1 MKVYYAVITDN
12 NNKPVLQLQYT
23 ASAKHAA
30 FLGQQ
35 YVNSVPPAQGFKV
48 CMQVLD
54 AKQVVRLL
62 NEGLNRVQKHFMTL
76 FSNL

>member
-12 NNKPVLQLQYT
+12 NNNPVLELQYT
-23 ASAKHAA
+23 ASARHAA

-48 CMQVLD
+48 RMLVLD
-54 AKQVVRLL
+54 AKQIVRLL
-62 NEGLNRVQKHFMTL
+62 NQGSLTKWQNI
-76 FSNL
+76 S

>member
-12 NNKPVLQLQYT
+12 NNKPVLQLEYT

-35 YVNSVPPAQGFKV
+35 YVNRVPPAQGFN
-48 CMQVLD
+48 C
-54 AKQVVRLL
+54 LL
-62 NEGLNRVQKHFMTL
+62 NPSDAADHLTPLKCGCPRVDTNKI
-76 FSNL
+76 

>member
-12 NNKPVLQLQYT
+12 NDQPVLELQYT
-23 ASAKHAA
+23 ASARHAA

-48 CMQVLD
+48 RMLVLD
-54 AKQVVRLL
+54 AKHIVRLL
-62 NEGLNRVQKHFMTL
+62 NQGSLTRW
-76 FSNL
+76 

>member
-12 NNKPVLQLQYT
+12 NDQPVLELQYT
-23 ASAKHAA
+23 VSARHAA

-48 CMQVLD
+48 RMLVLD
-54 AKQVVRLL
+54 AKQIVRLL
-62 NEGLNRVQKHFMTL
+62 NQGSLTRW
-76 FSNL
+76 

>member
-12 NNKPVLQLQYT
+12 NDQPVLELQYT
-23 ASAKHAA
+23 ASARHAA

-48 CMQVLD
+48 RMLVLD
-54 AKQVVRLL
+54 AKQIGRLL
-62 NEGLNRVQKHFMTL
+62 NQGSLTRW
-76 FSNL
+76 

>member
-12 NNKPVLQLQYT
+12 NNNPVLELQYT
-23 ASAKHAA
+23 ASARHAA

-48 CMQVLD
+48 RMLVLD
-54 AKQVVRLL
+54 TKQIVRLL
-62 NEGLNRVQKHFMTL
+62 NQGSLTKWQNI
-76 FSNL
+76 S

>member
-12 NNKPVLQLQYT
+12 NDQSVLELQYT
-23 ASAKHAA
+23 ASARHAA

-48 CMQVLD
+48 RMLVLD
-54 AKQVVRLL
+54 AKQIVRLL
-62 NEGLNRVQKHFMTL
+62 NQGSLTKWQNI
-76 FSNL
+76 S